1 MRKLWTWLT
10 LIAVVSIIIA
20 GSIYG
25 PFIFL
30 FPVMFLLWFFLLL
43 GIFIFDAIDQVGEN
57 PGLEQLPEPDFWSHI
72 YNAWLYLNKRE
83 VWARYA
89 CFFAT
94 LVGIVGGSLSGL
106 FILALLNAPLDGLN
120 AVFIGWFLGILLIV
134 SSSVMI
140 ATSDYLL

>member
-1 MRKLWTWLT
+1 MRKLWTWLS

-30 FPVMFLLWFFLLL
+30 FPVMFLLCFFLSL
-43 GIFIFDAIDQVGEN
+43 GMIIFDAIDQVDAN
-57 PGLEQLPEPDFWSHI
+57 PGLAQLPEPDFWSHVH
-72 YNAWLYLNKRE
+72 NAWLYLNKKE

-94 LVGIVGGSLSGL
+94 FGGIVGGSLSGL
-106 FILALLNAPLDGLN
+106 FILALLNAPLDAQN
-120 AVFIGWFLGILLIV
+120 AVFIGWFLGILLII
-134 SSSVMI
+134 SSSIMM
-140 ATSDYLL
+140 ATSDYWL